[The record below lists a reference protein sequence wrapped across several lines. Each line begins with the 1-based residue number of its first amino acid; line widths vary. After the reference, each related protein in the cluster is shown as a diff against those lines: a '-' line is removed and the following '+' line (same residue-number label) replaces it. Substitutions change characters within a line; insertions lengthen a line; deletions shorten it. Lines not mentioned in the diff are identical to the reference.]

1 MKINNFEIKTGLM
14 LFFLLP
20 ALMWANFGRVW
31 VQETVYESVSETF
44 LPPTPS
50 VISANGPLTFCIG
63 DSVMLSGNTRGTWNT
78 GDTTSS
84 IIIKSSGDYFVTNTD
99 STGSI
104 SSNHLIVKVDS
115 IPIASIITANDT
127 IVFCNGDSVRLSGNA
142 GGIWNT
148 GDTSGSI
155 VVRTSGDY
163 FVTNSNT
170 CDTVVS
176 NHILITV
183 KGADTSVISANKSTT
198 LCMGDSIIL
207 SGNVNGTWSTGDTA
221 FSINVKTSGNYFVIV
236 TGACGSD
243 TTNHIM
249 VRFDTIPVVSVGCTE
264 NLVTGRKQLS
274 LVSEP
279 ELQAMAIP
287 EYQTFLSQNKVLN
300 NKDAEMVQ
308 RVGSRIA
315 AAIKSFYDKKGQPS
329 VLAGYSWE
337 FKLVEKA
344 EVNAWCM
351 PGGKVVVYTGL
362 LPIMLNTEVRG

>member
-1 MKINNFEIKTGLM
+1 MKSSFFILII
-14 LFFLLP
+14 FLL
-20 ALMWANFGRVW
+20 
-31 VQETVYESVSETF
+31 
-44 LPPTPS
+44 
-50 VISANGPLTFCIG
+50 
-63 DSVMLSGNTRGTWNT
+63 
-78 GDTTSS
+78 
-84 IIIKSSGDYFVTNTD
+84 
-99 STGSI
+99 
-104 SSNHLIVKVDS
+104 
-115 IPIASIITANDT
+115 
-127 IVFCNGDSVRLSGNA
+127 
-142 GGIWNT
+142 
-148 GDTSGSI
+148 
-155 VVRTSGDY
+155 
-163 FVTNSNT
+163 
-170 CDTVVS
+170 
-176 NHILITV
+176 
-183 KGADTSVISANKSTT
+183 
-198 LCMGDSIIL
+198 
-207 SGNVNGTWSTGDTA
+207 
-221 FSINVKTSGNYFVIV
+221 
-236 TGACGSD
+236 
-243 TTNHIM
+243 
-249 VRFDTIPVVSVGCTE
+249 SVGCTE